1 MENLFDLSK
10 LGSHYRGYFV
20 DRDGKVYSNKQG
32 TLRALK
38 ISAPSNTFHKYWNL
52 SNNGYAQAVRTD
64 RFDEM
69 LNRSDEFRS
78 FVNAAK
84 MTGAFAPVAGGKG
97 YIVGSVTSGGVSF
110 SSNPKIHTSEAS
122 ARTECERLAS
132 SYKGKTFM
140 YVEIKG
146 TVKAS
151 GFDWK

>member
-10 LGSHYRGYFV
+10 LGAGYKGYFV

-52 SNNGYAQAVRTD
+52 SRDGYSHSVRAD
-64 RFDEM
+64 RFEDM

-78 FVNAAK
+78 YARGAK
-84 MTGAFAPVAGGKG
+84 VTGAFTPVGGKG
-97 YIVGSVTSGGVSF
+97 YIVGSVTNGGVSF
-110 SSNPKIHTSEAS
+110 SSNPKVHTNEAS

-151 GFDWK
+151 GFDWN